1 MNITLRDARIVIDV
15 INKELDITRLKIEST
30 NDLLEKSHL
39 LNLQSLRNDF
49 ENYFFGLIID
59 KKEKEE

>member
-30 NDLLEKSHL
+30 NDALEKSHL

-49 ENYFFGLIID
+49 ENYFFDQVID
-59 KKEKEE
+59 KEEV

>member
-1 MNITLRDARIVIDV
+1 MNLTLQDARILIDV

-30 NDLLEKSHL
+30 NDPLEKSHL

-49 ENYFFGLIID
+49 ENHFFDQVID
-59 KKEKEE
+59 KEEEEQ

>member
-1 MNITLRDARIVIDV
+1 MNITLQDARILIDV

-30 NDLLEKSHL
+30 NDPLEKSHL

-49 ENYFFGLIID
+49 ENHFFDQVID
-59 KKEKEE
+59 KEEV

>member
-1 MNITLRDARIVIDV
+1 MKLTLQDARILIDV

-30 NDLLEKSHL
+30 NDPLEKSHL

-49 ENYFFGLIID
+49 ENHFFDQVID
-59 KKEKEE
+59 KEEV

>member
-1 MNITLRDARIVIDV
+1 MNITLQDARILIDV

-30 NDLLEKSHL
+30 NDALEKSHL

-49 ENYFFGLIID
+49 ENHFFDQVID
-59 KKEKEE
+59 KEEV

>member
-1 MNITLRDARIVIDV
+1 MNLTLQDARILIDV

-49 ENYFFGLIID
+49 ENYFFDQVID
-59 KKEKEE
+59 KEEV

>member
-30 NDLLEKSHL
+30 NDPLEKSHL

-49 ENYFFGLIID
+49 ENHFFDQVID
-59 KKEKEE
+59 KEEV

>member
-1 MNITLRDARIVIDV
+1 MNITLQDARILIDV

-30 NDLLEKSHL
+30 NDALEKSHL

-49 ENYFFGLIID
+49 ENYFFDQVID
-59 KKEKEE
+59 KEEV

>member
-15 INKELDITRLKIEST
+15 INKELDITRLKIENT

-39 LNLQSLRNDF
+39 VTLQSIRNNI
-49 ENYFFGLIID
+49 EQYFFDELID
-59 KKEKEE
+59 REEEEK

>member
-30 NDLLEKSHL
+30 NDPLEKSHL
-39 LNLQSLRNDF
+39 VNLQSLRNDF
-49 ENYFFGLIID
+49 ENYFFDQVID
-59 KKEKEE
+59 KEEV